1 MVVGAGRQQGMWPS
15 YRALNAGINMSESHS
30 IKPHGGILVNRVNKV
45 SSTGLF
51 SITISEDLAND
62 VENIADGIFS
72 PLEGFLGKQDYESV
86 ISRGRLANDLAWTIP
101 IVLDVDEQTA
111 SKMKESKD
119 VMLKNPQ
126 GIGIAVLHVEET
138 YSFDKEKTAQ
148 GVYGTTDPSHPGV
161 AKTMSMNDHLV
172 GGKIDYVQRPDETDL
187 RKNRLTPLQTREAF
201 AKAGWKTICAFQTR
215 NPPHVAHEM
224 LQKTS
229 ITTRDG
235 VFVNPIIG
243 KKKSGD
249 FVDEVIIKCY
259 ETMIN
264 LYYPENRC
272 ILGTLQTEMKY
283 AGPKEAI
290 HHAIMRQN
298 YGCTHIIIGRDHAG
312 VGKFYDPF
320 AAQKIFDG
328 YPELEIT
335 PVFFPAFFYCRKC
348 LTYTTPKACPHGD
361 DVKEQISGTALREM
375 IQNGKTPSQFI
386 LRPEVAKVILDHP
399 KPFVD

>member
-1 MVVGAGRQQGMWPS
+1 
-15 YRALNAGINMSESHS
+15 MSSDNS
-30 IKPHGGILVNRVNKV
+30 IKPHGGKLVNRISEINP
-45 SSTGLF
+45 TGLF
-51 SITISEDLAND
+51 SISITEDLAND

-72 PLEGFLGKQDYESV
+72 PLEGFLGKSDFESV
-86 ISRGRLANDLAWTIP
+86 VSRGRLANDLAWTIP
-101 IVLDVDEQTA
+101 IVIDVDEQTA
-111 SKMKESKD
+111 SKAKD
-119 VMLKNPQ
+119 AGDVLLQNPD
-126 GIGIAVLHVEET
+126 GIGVAVLRVEET
-138 YSFDKEKTAQ
+138 YTFDKEKTAQ
-148 GVYGTTDPSHPGV
+148 GIYGTTDSSHPGV
-161 AKTMSMNDHLV
+161 AKTLSMKDYLI
-172 GGKIDYVQRPDETDL
+172 GGKIDYIQRPKQTEI
-187 RKNRLTPLQTREAF
+187 RKNRLTPIQTREAF
-201 AKAGWKTICAFQTR
+201 AKAGWRTICAFQTR

-259 ETMIN
+259 ETMIES
-264 LYYPENRC
+264 YYPENRC
-272 ILGTLQTEMKY
+272 ILGTLHTEMKY

-320 AAQKIFDG
+320 AAQKIFDD
-328 YPELEIT
+328 YPELEIA

-348 LTYTTPKACPHGD
+348 LTYTNPKTCPHD
-361 DVKEQISGTALREM
+361 DDAKEQISGTKLREM
-375 IQNGKTPSQFI
+375 IQNGQAPSEFI
-386 LRPEVAKVILDHP
+386 LRPEVAKVILDHS